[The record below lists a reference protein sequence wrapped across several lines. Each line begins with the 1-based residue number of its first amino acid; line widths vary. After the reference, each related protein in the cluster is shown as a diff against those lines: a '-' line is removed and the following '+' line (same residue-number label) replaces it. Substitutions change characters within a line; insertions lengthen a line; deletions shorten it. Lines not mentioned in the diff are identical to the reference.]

1 MKNLK
6 TNITVLLML
15 LVSTLSIA
23 FAQKQSLLP
32 EQQHLS
38 YIQGKW
44 TVEGS
49 DSTYLEVCDWIQ
61 GNHLQC
67 ISISKEKEGIDSSI
81 SYLTY
86 SATEKAYIYYGIY
99 GSGNTRTLRGKW
111 EIDKFIFEGQRVTN
125 EKTVKW
131 RVTMKPV
138 NRNLDFLEEKSI
150 DGGEWNESSKFQYK
164 RVQ

>member
-1 MKNLK
+1 
-6 TNITVLLML
+6 ML
-15 LVSTLSIA
+15 LISALSPA
-23 FAQKQSLLP
+23 FAQHQSLTP
-32 EQQHLS
+32 EQQYLS

-44 TVEGS
+44 TIEGS

-86 SATEKAYIYYGIY
+86 SATEKVYIYYGIY
-99 GSGNTRTLRGKW
+99 GSGGTRTLRGKW
-111 EIDKFIFEGQRVTN
+111 DNDKFILEGQRVTI

-138 NRNLDFLEEKSI
+138 NGNMDFLEEKSV
-150 DGGEWNESSKFQYK
+150 DGGEWKESAKFQYK